1 MNTENIPG
9 FAAGRDGGD
18 GGNDWNCEVWFGSSG
33 GNSMDGSTGSS
44 RSRSSSSISS
54 NYKHIDA
61 AVCGMFLNEHVC
73 STVHRWHINV
83 YYHWKSEICYQHYST
98 LNGLYDVCCTSWG
111 HRQFQCSDV

>member
-1 MNTENIPG
+1 MVATTGTVKCGLAAVVETVWMVVLVVVVVGAAVVLVKITNT
-9 FAAGRDGGD
+9 
-18 GGNDWNCEVWFGSSG
+18 
-33 GNSMDGSTGSS
+33 
-44 RSRSSSSISS
+44 
-54 NYKHIDA
+54 DA

-83 YYHWKSEICYQHYST
+83 YYHWKSELRYQHYST